1 MPAAERAAEFTP
13 ILQKIVDPLL
23 QSCVLSAT
31 VKQLDLSSMAV
42 YMINCISS
50 LMVLFL
56 LLFHS
61 LKRILKNINSFIN
74 FNCAGYFGTTRLHNI
89 SY

>member
-1 MPAAERAAEFTP
+1 MLLFLQKELVSTFNASLVPASERAVEFTP
-13 ILQKIVDPLL
+13 ILQKVVDPLL

-50 LMVLFL
+50 LIVCFIYPFFFIFIFL
-56 LLFHS
+56 CD
-61 LKRILKNINSFIN
+61 ILR
-74 FNCAGYFGTTRLHNI
+74 C
-89 SY
+89 